1 MKNSTLSVP
10 FKKNVLFA
18 AVCLG
23 LVTMASSAQAVVLN
37 AEATI
42 NLQTYGAPYTEGDT
56 NSVYASMGLYDADAS
71 GASYAAG
78 RGNDNG
84 WMYSYAG
91 GEGYFDSQGRI
102 QQTVEFTNDSGVAQ
116 NYSFDFTINFG
127 SLSAYNYEPLTG
139 GDFVRSGNNVAIR
152 LDGVDLFTS
161 EAELMNNDSGTT
173 LSTDG
178 VLLGSYASG
187 SNSYSWGEYTGVLD
201 LGVFNPGE
209 SFFLEYD
216 IVTFSSGNVAAAGSC
231 SDGEWG
237 GDGFG
242 EEFGYGCYYPT
253 YGYSQ
258 FGDPNGISGMPI
270 SNTTVTSSAV
280 HAVPEPGLLLL
291 LCGGVAGLAFS
302 GRKRA
307 RKS

>member
-1 MKNSTLSVP
+1 MRNSTLSVP
-10 FKKNVLFA
+10 FKKNVRFA
-18 AVCLG
+18 AVCFG
-23 LVTMASSAQAVVLN
+23 LVTMAMASSAQAVVLN

-42 NLQTYGAPYTEGDT
+42 NLQSYGVPYTENDT
-56 NSVYASMGLYDADAS
+56 SSFNASMGLYDADAS
-71 GASYAAG
+71 GSSYAAG
-78 RGNDNG
+78 RGDDNG

-91 GEGYFDSQGRI
+91 GGGYFDSQGRI
-102 QQTVEFTNDSGVAQ
+102 QQSVEFTNNSGVAQ

-139 GDFVRSGNNVAIR
+139 NGFVSSGNNVAIR

-161 EAELMNNDSGTT
+161 EAELMNNSSGTM

-178 VLLGSYASG
+178 VVLGSYASG

-209 SFFLEYD
+209 SFLLEYD
-216 IVTFSSGNVAAAGSC
+216 IVTFSNSNVAGSGSASC
-231 SDGEWG
+231 SEGGE
-237 GDGFG
+237 G
-242 EEFGYGCYYPT
+242 EGEYGCYPT

-258 FGDPNGISGMPI
+258 FGDPSGVSGMPI
-270 SNTTVTSSAV
+270 TNVTVTGSAV

-291 LCGGVAGLAFS
+291 LCGGIAGLAFS